1 MMKLIKPFL
10 FFLIIPLFS
19 FTIAHKYYISVTQIN
34 YIEESKSV
42 QITSRIFIDDFENLL
57 RERYDEN
64 ITLAGEEELQ
74 TTNLYIERYLSEKLK
89 ITINGEDANFSFIGK
104 EYDVDI
110 MKCYLEIE
118 GVNSIESME
127 IKNKVLFDLYEDQQ
141 NIVKTKINSK
151 QKSFILISQNDKA
164 VLNFN

>member
-1 MMKLIKPFL
+1 MKSIKL
-10 FFLIIPLFS
+10 FIVLLVVPLFA
-19 FTIAHKYYISVTQIN
+19 FTTAHKYYISVTQIN
-34 YIEESKSV
+34 YVQDKQSV
-42 QITSRIFIDDFENLL
+42 QVISRIFIDDFENLL

-64 ITLAGEEELQ
+64 ITLAGEDELEV
-74 TTNLYIERYLSEKLK
+74 TDKYIERYLTEKIE
-89 ITINGEDANFSFIGK
+89 ITVNGVKSNLSFIGK

-118 GVNSIESME
+118 DVTSIESME
-127 IKNKVLFDLYEDQQ
+127 IKNKVLFDLFDDQQ

>member
-1 MMKLIKPFL
+1 MKLIKL
-10 FFLIIPLFS
+10 LIVLLVVPLFA
-19 FTIAHKYYISVTQIN
+19 FTAVHKYYISVTQIN
-34 YIEESKSV
+34 YVQDKQSV

-57 RERYDEN
+57 RARYDEN
-64 ITLAGEEELQ
+64 ITLASGDELK
-74 TTNLYIERYLSEKLK
+74 TTDSYIEKYLTEKLE
-89 ITINGEDANFSFIGK
+89 IVINNKKAKLNFIGK

-110 MKCYLEIE
+110 VKCYLEIE
-118 GVNSIESME
+118 GITSIESME
-127 IKNKVLFDLYEDQQ
+127 IKNKVLFDLFDDQQ